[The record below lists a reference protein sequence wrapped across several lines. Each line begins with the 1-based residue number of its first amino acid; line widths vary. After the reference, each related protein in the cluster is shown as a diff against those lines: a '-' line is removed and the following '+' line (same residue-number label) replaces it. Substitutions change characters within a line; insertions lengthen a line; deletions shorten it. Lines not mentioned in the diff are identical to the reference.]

1 MPEISIEALI
11 VSIQAVAAEL
21 RSLKEAAGS
30 GELEAEEYAL
40 LEEHQRVAENLEAA
54 YEKLAV
60 SVLNLPPYEQL
71 TASSK

>member
-1 MPEISIEALI
+1 MPEISVEALI

-21 RSLKEAAGS
+21 RLLREGAQS

-40 LEEHQRVAENLEAA
+40 LEERQNAAENLEAA
-54 YEKLAV
+54 YTKLAA

-71 TASSK
+71 VGNA